1 MDLWIALAAAG
12 GSYVSKLWQKNL
24 RDRERSSEFQSGDS
38 EFVKPESPPSMGHL
52 HDKQCP
58 LRRLR
63 QRKRL
68 GDDIV
73 TESEQASRSAS
84 TSDVAST
91 SGFDGEKLVN
101 LGNSD
106 TCNVLSI
113 SSFSPVYLGNE
124 GQIVNDHMVMN
135 CDDSFPEPST
145 TEMGTAQSFTRNR
158 IYLRSRQSNMQFIK
172 PRTSLE
178 SCLMAQLHKEHA
190 GIDEYVLSSF
200 PLPASPT
207 VKPFFVIDGR
217 RIISRGGDSFSLPIE
232 TEKNNLPKQNCSAEN
247 ESSFGVPPMPY
258 VESSELP
265 RIKVKTGKG
274 LDRKLNSSS
283 KVVHGKHFPSLAGS
297 SHGALLF
304 GLGISI
310 GLISSF
316 LANKREVDKLND
328 LLKQTENLVQDLQD
342 ELEMKDSLTVKEL
355 AIEDYGSQDTCYRSY
370 NKSAPHSSSSQ
381 QNLDRLTTY
390 DVKELPD
397 GKADEDSASMS
408 KIEAELE
415 AELERLEL
423 NMNSSTL
430 EGSLSDLV
438 EESLSRLPLLSEKR
452 NFAFL
457 ARKRDPKRKN
467 RAPKEDGSLLEQIG
481 HKSNTPK
488 PNRTKSSLVDV
499 KLRQIENQSEL
510 WRAVEV
516 RRSQSGGH
524 RRSAMSDRRPRL
536 WFKDHQR
543 SGCKG
548 GLRQNFIPDITKGE
562 LRPDIFGS
570 QADAQPYADR
580 DGSGTSTPHSANY
593 AVSPR
598 ELSLRLHQVMQSR
611 LEERVKE
618 LETALENS
626 QRRVRFM
633 VSEHKTS
640 LRGFSDIELR
650 PLTYQNAI
658 EDQPVVINLSGEGL
672 DAYNEAYD
680 ELMKINES
688 KEADLTSGSNKNT
701 LSLFDQSA
709 YQGQNGKASPALIS
723 HEVRT
728 LDEHILSR
736 DVCFS
741 GDESDDGH
749 DEVEKLLIKQ
759 IVEKTR
765 KGNSSVILNAEKGL
779 FSVDEHEH

>member
-24 RDRERSSEFQSGDS
+24 RERESSSEFQSGDS

-52 HDKQCP
+52 HDKRCP

-68 GDDIV
+68 GDDVV

-113 SSFSPVYLGNE
+113 SSLSPVYLGNE

-217 RIISRGGDSFSLPIE
+217 RIIRRGGDSFSLPIE
-232 TEKNNLPKQNCSAEN
+232 TGKNNLPKQNCSAEN

-355 AIEDYGSQDTCYRSY
+355 AIEDYGSQDTGYRSY
-370 NKSAPHSSSSQ
+370 NKSAPHSSSPQ

-430 EGSLSDLV
+430 EGRLSDLV
-438 EESLSRLPLLSEKR
+438 ELD
-452 NFAFL
+452 A
-457 ARKRDPKRKN
+457 D
-467 RAPKEDGSLLEQIG
+467 
-481 HKSNTPK
+481 
-488 PNRTKSSLVDV
+488 
-499 KLRQIENQSEL
+499 
-510 WRAVEV
+510 
-516 RRSQSGGH
+516 
-524 RRSAMSDRRPRL
+524 
-536 WFKDHQR
+536 
-543 SGCKG
+543 
-548 GLRQNFIPDITKGE
+548 FIPDITEGE
-562 LRPDIFGS
+562 LRPDMFGS

-633 VSEHKTS
+633 ESEHKTS
-640 LRGFSDIELR
+640 LGGFSDIELR

-658 EDQPVVINLSGEGL
+658 EDQPVVINLSGEAL

-688 KEADLTSGSNKNT
+688 KEADLTSGSSKNT

-709 YQGQNGKASPALIS
+709 YQGQNGKVSPALIS

-728 LDEHILSR
+728 WDEHILSG

-779 FSVDEHEH
+779 FSVDEHEHEH